1 MQPGAFSTTRSA
13 NASPVSLSRRLRRI
27 VTKRIEGS
35 RKRGTRQ
42 PDNTRYCGRPTE
54 WNDATDAPLV
64 SSLSYIA
71 RDTSPISNPDSSL
84 HLNKRTEIWE
94 ARLLLQL
101 FLRQI
106 VVDLDQVDRV
116 KSSAQLRG
124 TYPSARKYGISLHPQ
139 AYWNVSS
146 RRRMFCTR
154 PRSDCCS
161 RQRA

>member
-1 MQPGAFSTTRSA
+1 M
-13 NASPVSLSRRLRRI
+13 
-27 VTKRIEGS
+27 TKRIEGS

-124 TYPSARKYGISLHPQ
+124 TYPSARKHGILLH
-139 AYWNVSS
+139 
-146 RRRMFCTR
+146 
-154 PRSDCCS
+154 RSFSPNNRLFRIWAADS
-161 RQRA
+161 P